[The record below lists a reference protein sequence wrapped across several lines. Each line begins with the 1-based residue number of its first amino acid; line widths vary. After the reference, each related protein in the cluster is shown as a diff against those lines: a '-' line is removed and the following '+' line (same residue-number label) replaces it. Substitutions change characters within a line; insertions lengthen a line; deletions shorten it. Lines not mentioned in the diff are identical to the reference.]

1 MIKMATERVLKEMR
15 ENEEKFVGD
24 LQKIVLLRQ
33 KLKLPTTF
41 FGNVSNL
48 LVFDN

>member
-1 MIKMATERVLKEMR
+1 MATERVLKEMR

-33 KLKLPTTF
+33 KLKSQAATLA
-41 FGNVSNL
+41 L
-48 LVFDN
+48 LEME